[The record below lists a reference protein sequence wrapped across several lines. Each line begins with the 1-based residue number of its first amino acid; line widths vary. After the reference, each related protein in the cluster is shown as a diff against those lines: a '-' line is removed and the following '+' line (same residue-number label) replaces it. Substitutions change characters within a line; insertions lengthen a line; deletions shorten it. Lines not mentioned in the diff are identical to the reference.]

1 MMDNKNIKFEQATI
15 ANGCFWCTEA
25 IFEDIEGVIDVVSGY
40 SGGEID
46 NPSYEEV
53 CSGNTGHAECVQI
66 TFDPE
71 KIKFEELLEIFWK
84 THDPTSLNRQGAD
97 IGSQYRSV
105 IFYQNDEQK
114 RIAEQSKNAV
124 SKYYEKPIVTEIV
137 PLKRFYKAED
147 YHQDYYKRNPNAAY
161 CRFVIAPK
169 IEKLKKSR

>member
-1 MMDNKNIKFEQATI
+1 MMDNKNVKFEQATI

-71 KIKFEELLEIFWK
+71 KIKFEELLDIFWK